1 MSGSTGSGNGS
12 VAGSM
17 SGSAT
22 ARRIPVAQVGGGS
35 RADVEADIVVIG
47 SGCAGFAAALT
58 AARLGAEVV
67 VLEKGAYLGGTTRK
81 SGAWSWIPN
90 NRFLRAAGTPD
101 ERDDALRYMSR
112 LARPELY
119 NAEAAG
125 FGLPAEDFALLEAF
139 FDHAAEAI
147 EALEEQGAITLFHA
161 DMIPDYYAQLPENK
175 TPLGRVVMP
184 MAENG
189 EPGEGETMIDGF
201 EANARELGVDLRLEH
216 RATQVLLND
225 SGDVVG
231 VTADTPSGPV
241 TVRARQAVI
250 FASGGFG
257 QNPDLRRAYLAGP
270 IFASCTTLT
279 NTGDFVPMAAGLG
292 APLYNMSY
300 PWLGPCP
307 LERGLRNSP
316 DNWLM
321 FEPAGD
327 SMFMVD
333 RYGRRFVDEKI
344 QYNEITQTMWRWD
357 PSRAEY
363 PQLFPIMIW
372 DQACQER
379 WAGDKWGNPI
389 APPGEDDGHVVHG
402 DTLDELAAA
411 VRERLHELRDRT
423 GGHTLDDGFEETLT
437 ATFDRFND
445 HSARGE
451 DPDFG
456 RGGAPISVFFQSALG
471 EPRPG
476 NEDSPVIHPLAE
488 TGPYHATI
496 LAPGTLDTKGGPRTN
511 ADAQVLDAAGRPIPG
526 LYGAGNC
533 VASVSG
539 KAYFAGGATI
549 GPAIAFGYLAALS
562 AVREPVREFGRTEA
576 LV

>member
-1 MSGSTGSGNGS
+1 MST
-12 VAGSM
+12 
-17 SGSAT
+17 
-22 ARRIPVAQVGGGS
+22 VGDG
-35 RADVEADIVVIG
+35 RQPDLQADVVVIG

-58 AARLGAEVV
+58 AARLGAEVLI
-67 VLEKGAYLGGTTRK
+67 LEKGTFLGGTTRK
-81 SGAWSWIPN
+81 SGAWSWVPN
-90 NRFLRAAGTPD
+90 NRFLRAAGIPD
-101 ERDDALRYMSR
+101 DRDDALRYMAR
-112 LARPELY
+112 LARPERY
-119 NAEAAG
+119 AAEADG
-125 FGLPAEDFALLEAF
+125 FGLPPEDLALLAAF
-139 FDHAAEAI
+139 YDHAAEAV
-147 EALEEQGAITLFHA
+147 EALEAQGAITLFHA
-161 DMIPDYYAQLPENK
+161 DFIPDYYAQLPENK

-184 MAENG
+184 LAENG

-201 EANARELGVDLRLEH
+201 ERNARELGVDIRLEH
-216 RATQVLLND
+216 RARQVLVD
-225 SGDVVG
+225 HEGDVVG
-231 VTADTPSGPV
+231 VTADTPDGPV
-241 TVRARQAVI
+241 TVRARRAVV

-257 QNPDLRRAYLAGP
+257 QNPELRRAYLAGP
-270 IFASCTTLT
+270 IFASCTAAT
-279 NTGDFVPMAAGLG
+279 NTGDFLAMATGLG
-292 APLYNMSY
+292 APLDNMSY
-300 PWLGPCP
+300 PWLAPAT
-307 LERGLRNSP
+307 LERGLRNDP

-363 PQLFPIMIW
+363 PQLFPVMIW
-372 DQACQER
+372 DQACQKR

-389 APPGEDDGHVVHG
+389 APVGQDDGHVLHG

-411 VRERLHELRDRT
+411 IRERLHALRGQT
-423 GGHTLDDGFEETLT
+423 GGYTLDDRFEATLKST
-437 ATFDRFND
+437 LDRFNE
-445 HSARGE
+445 HAARGE

-456 RGGAPISVFFQSALG
+456 RGGSPISVFFQSALG

-476 NEDSPVIHPLAE
+476 NEGNPVIHPLGD
-488 TGPYHATI
+488 GPYHATL

-511 ADAQVLDAAGRPIPG
+511 VNAQVLDANGEPIPG

-549 GPAIAFGYLAALS
+549 GPAICFGYLAGLA
-562 AVREPVREFGRTEA
+562 AVREPVRGFGRAGA
-576 LV
+576 LTGA